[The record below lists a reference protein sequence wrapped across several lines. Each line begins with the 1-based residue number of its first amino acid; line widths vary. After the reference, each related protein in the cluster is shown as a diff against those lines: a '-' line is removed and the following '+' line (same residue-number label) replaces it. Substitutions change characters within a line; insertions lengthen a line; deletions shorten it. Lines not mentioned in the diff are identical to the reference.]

1 MKKSIYYLYFLL
13 TIFIFKHNSFLSQY
27 SQHNCGQHIVLKE
40 LLKNNDFK
48 AYYDQEQRA
57 LASNNQFVLPKSGI
71 VYKIPVVFHVVH
83 NNGIEKIDR
92 SQVLDALQKLNIDLR
107 ALRSD
112 SATVDSLFKPLIA
125 DIEVEFVLATKAPD
139 GTCFSGITMTETPYS
154 YNNGDISGSDQ
165 VDAVMMYNDV
175 FQGNWPGNEY
185 LNVFVCGAV
194 GTGIAGY
201 TYYPS
206 GFFGNTMNN
215 GIWLRHD
222 YCGSIGTANPSA
234 SKTFVHEVGH
244 WLNLPHTWGSTNEPG
259 LVSNCTSDDGVTDT
273 PNTIGS
279 QWCNY
284 NETTCGSVANIEN
297 HMEYSPCRK
306 MFTLGQKAR
315 MRTALTSI
323 TGGRSNLISPANHF
337 ATGIDTVAPFCKADF
352 FANRYIT
359 CSGDSLYFQDYSFHN
374 PISWDWYFE
383 GAFPDSSNLENTYA
397 IYPSP
402 GVYDVSLTASGDS
415 TNYLTELKN
424 DAIIVM
430 DYNGE
435 QLPFYEG
442 FENINFNAPDWISN
456 VGNWSIT
463 DEAAYNGNYSLKLEN
478 DGVSEGTKHM
488 LESKT
493 FDLSDSTKVFFNFK
507 YAFARKNTSNND
519 YLKVLASNDCGKTWS
534 VRKIIQY
541 SQLITAPDQ
550 NNFIPSFGEWEEAT
564 VTSILGPFCVQ
575 NFRFKFEF
583 QSGGGNNLYIDNIN
597 MSYENTTGL
606 AASDIE
612 EVSIYP
618 NPTIDILNISSS
630 NSFSNIQVLD
640 MMGKEVLMKNDFN
653 VKNTSLNTSQLDNG
667 YYSIKIS
674 QGTRVSF
681 YSFIKVN

>member
-1 MKKSIYYLYFLL
+1 MNKSIYFLSFL
-13 TIFIFKHNSFLSQY
+13 IIVLIFKTPSFLSQTP
-27 SQHNCGQHIVLKE
+27 QHNCGQHIVLKE

-48 AYYDQEQRA
+48 TYYDQEQRSFS
-57 LASNNQFVLPKSGI
+57 SNNQISSLKSG
-71 VYKIPVVFHVVH
+71 VVHKIPVVFHIVH

-92 SQVLDALQKLNIDLR
+92 SQVLDALEKLNIDLR
-107 ALRSD
+107 ALRPDTS
-112 SATVDSLFKPLIA
+112 TVDSLFQPLIA

-154 YNNGDISGSDQ
+154 YNNGDINGSDQ

-175 FQGNWPGNEY
+175 YQGNWPGDQY
-185 LNVFVCGAV
+185 LNVFVCGSV

-206 GFFGNTMNN
+206 GFFGNAMNN

-259 LVSNCTSDDGVTDT
+259 LASNCTTDDGVTDT

-315 MRTALTSI
+315 MRTALNSS
-323 TGGRSNLISPANHF
+323 TGGRSNLITPANHF

-359 CSGDSLYFQDYSFHN
+359 CSGDSLYFQDYSYHN

-383 GAFPDSSNLENTYA
+383 GANPDSSNLENTYA
-397 IYPSP
+397 TYPIP

-415 TNYLTELKN
+415 ANYLTEVKN

-430 DYNGE
+430 DYNGD

-442 FENINFNAPDWISN
+442 FENINFNAPEWISN

-463 DEAAYNGNYSLKLEN
+463 DEAAYNGNYCLKLEN

-493 FDLSDSTKVFFNFK
+493 FDLSDSTKAFFNFK

-550 NNFIPSFGEWEEAT
+550 NNFIPSFSDWKEAT

-597 MSYENTTGL
+597 ISYENTTGI
-606 AASDIE
+606 SNSFTGK
-612 EVSIYP
+612 VSIYP
-618 NPTIDILNISSS
+618 NPTNDILNIVS
-630 NSFSNIQVLD
+630 NNPFSKIQVLD
-640 MMGKEVLMKNDFN
+640 MMGKEVLMNNKSNIKSA
-653 VKNTSLNTSQLDNG
+653 VINTSFLDNG

-674 QGTRVSF
+674 QGNQVNF
-681 YSFIKVN
+681 YSFIKAN